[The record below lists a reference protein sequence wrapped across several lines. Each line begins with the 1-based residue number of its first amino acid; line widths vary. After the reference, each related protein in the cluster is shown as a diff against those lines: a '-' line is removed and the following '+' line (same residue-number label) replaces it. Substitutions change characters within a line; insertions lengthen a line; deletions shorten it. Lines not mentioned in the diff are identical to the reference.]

1 MDKENT
7 MRNRLL
13 FTTLIL
19 LFLTML
25 LLAGRATTFAAS
37 DSGTIPPPPPI
48 ACTWESQGPVRAG
61 YSLYVNSIDASSS
74 YASDLTLY
82 AATTEDL
89 QRSSDGGKSWHV
101 LFTRPESAADDAYF
115 SHVRAAPAANAN
127 ASPTTLMALLF
138 TPGPDSS
145 TVYRSTNAGATWQP
159 VSTLAGAGL
168 PRALAISPNYAADQ
182 TVFAIF
188 GQGLALHKSVNGGQ
202 SWQTYAFGPISDF
215 FNGFGLAVSPA
226 YATDQT
232 IFAAGFGPL
241 HRSTNAGVNWTA
253 LGGSLSPTY
262 AVAVSPHF
270 ATDRRVWLTYRTI
283 EGVGDGTPEAGVQRS
298 TNGGGGWTLGEVG
311 LPGAYEPHP
320 RFLSV
325 SPRFAADQS
334 LFTALKGDVSL
345 GTVETVFRS
354 FDGGAVWADQF
365 MPPNSP
371 SVNDTVT
378 TFTPAEGVRIHLATA
393 QGVWSYARLCE
404 QRLINPG
411 FETDWRWVLAGQPT
425 YAAYTSESVYSGRRS
440 LRLGITG
447 TTTNTQVTATAQQTL
462 TLPADVTGITLAL
475 WLLPQTTEPPL
486 AREGMAPLPGGDM
499 QYVRLYTSGNRDP
512 ITLWQDRATS
522 PSWLQRTFDLTPYA
536 GQTVRIELGV
546 DNDGVNGVTALFADN
561 TTVNVGRRGPTFTH
575 MPIIFRQE
583 AAPGPTATPT
593 STTTP
598 TATPGAAT
606 ATPTVTPTASPTSTA
621 LPRLV
626 ATVNLGARARGVAVS
641 ADGLRGYV
649 GLTNDDGRGEIGV
662 LTLQPLTLTQRITL
676 GPASS
681 SLNDVALNQEGRLL
695 FAAER
700 EAGTLAV
707 VNVISGTVSHR
718 LAVGALPNGVA
729 VHRGS
734 GYVANFGGNSVTFFN
749 PATGAFSAT
758 LPNVGSEPSLFAVK
772 TTGAEVFMSLHG
784 ADQVITFAGATPV
797 GARAGLDDA
806 YGLAYDPAG
815 RLYVANRGP
824 AHKVSVIDVATN
836 QVIGSIDTADKEPY
850 VVAVNPDTGHLF
862 VVCDSQ
868 VRVYRTADLGLVKT
882 IALAAGYNSRIALDT
897 VLDRVYVTDFD
908 SRTLSVIQD
917 GG

>member
-1 MDKENT
+1 L
-7 MRNRLL
+7 RCSSR
-13 FTTLIL
+13 
-19 LFLTML
+19 
-25 LLAGRATTFAAS
+25 R
-37 DSGTIPPPPPI
+37 
-48 ACTWESQGPVRAG
+48 GPD
-61 YSLYVNSIDASSS
+61 NS
-74 YASDLTLY
+74 TVF
-82 AATTEDL
+82 
-89 QRSSDGGKSWHV
+89 RSSD
-101 LFTRPESAADDAYF
+101 
-115 SHVRAAPAANAN
+115 
-127 ASPTTLMALLF
+127 
-138 TPGPDSS
+138 
-145 TVYRSTNAGATWQP
+145 AGATWQP
-159 VSTLAGAGL
+159 VSTLTGAGL
-168 PRALAISPNYAADQ
+168 PRALAVSPNYAADQ

-202 SWQTYAFGPISDF
+202 SWQTFAFGPISNF

-241 HRSTNAGVNWTA
+241 HRSTNAGVNWSA

-262 AVAVSPHF
+262 AVAVSPQF

-298 TNGGGGWTLGEVG
+298 TDGGGAWTLGEVG

-320 RFLSV
+320 RFLSI

-334 LFTALKGDVSL
+334 LFTALKGDASL
-345 GTVETVFRS
+345 GTVETIFRS
-354 FDGGAVWADQF
+354 FDGGAAWADQF

-425 YAAYTSESVYSGRRS
+425 YAAYTSESVYSGRRA

-462 TLPADVTGITLAL
+462 TLPADAAGITLAL

-486 AREGMAPLPGGDM
+486 AREATAPLPGGDL
-499 QYVRLYTSGNRDP
+499 QYVRLYAPGNRDP
-512 ITLWQDRATS
+512 ITLWQGRAAS

-561 TTVNVGRRGPTFTH
+561 TTVNVGLRGPVYTH

-583 AAPGPTATPT
+583 DAPGPTATPT

-598 TATPGAAT
+598 TGAPTATPTATSGAAT
-606 ATPTVTPTASPTSTA
+606 ATPTATPTASPTSTA

-649 GLTNDDGRGEIGV
+649 GLTADDGRGEIGV
-662 LTLQPLTLTQRITL
+662 LTLQPLTLTQRIPL

-707 VNVISGTVSHR
+707 VNVLSETVSHR

-729 VHRGS
+729 VQHGS

-749 PATGAFSAT
+749 PATGVFSAT
-758 LPNVGSEPSLFAVK
+758 LANVGSEPSLFAVK

-797 GARAGLDDA
+797 GARAGLDAA

-836 QVIGSIDTADKEPY
+836 QVIGSISTADKEPY

-862 VVCDSQ
+862 VVCDNQ

-882 IALAAGYNSRIALDT
+882 IALTAGYNSRIALDR